1 MPEKPK
7 VQTDER
13 EKPFGPP
20 EKADE
25 SSWGKDIE
33 KHDYYYDDAHGY
45 EVFDPDDVSGNDDD
59 EVVDRGIGD
68 NKV

>member
-7 VQTDER
+7 PETDDR
-13 EKPFGPP
+13 ESPCETP

-33 KHDYYYDDAHGY
+33 EKDYYYDDAHGY
-45 EVFDPDDVSGNDDD
+45 EVFVPGDESEDDQ
-59 EVVDRGIGD
+59 
-68 NKV
+68 

>member
-7 VQTDER
+7 
-13 EKPFGPP
+13 EKPVEPKNPCEKP

-33 KHDYYYDDAHGY
+33 ENDYYYDDAHGY
-45 EVFDPDDVSGNDDD
+45 EVFVLED
-59 EVVDRGIGD
+59 EEDEGD
-68 NKV
+68 K

>member
-7 VQTDER
+7 DER
-13 EKPFGPP
+13 DDSRCHRETPEKA

-33 KHDYYYDDAHGY
+33 EKDYYYDDAHGY
-45 EVFDPDDVSGNDDD
+45 EVFNPDDEDD
-59 EVVDRGIGD
+59 END
-68 NKV
+68 K

>member
-7 VQTDER
+7 DKTDESK
-13 EKPFGPP
+13 KPCEPP

-33 KHDYYYDDAHGY
+33 EKDYYYDDAHGY
-45 EVFDPDDVSGNDDD
+45 EVFVPED
-59 EVVDRGIGD
+59 ED
-68 NKV
+68 NESDK